1 VKLQHDSKQ
10 ACLLTW
16 CQILLIHYTVDLSSV
31 RSLLTSDSS
40 PYMTLS
46 NIVGVWWM
54 TVVDDKRVAVVSLC
68 FCKCS

>member
-1 VKLQHDSKQ
+1 
-10 ACLLTW
+10 
-16 CQILLIHYTVDLSSV
+16 
-31 RSLLTSDSS
+31 LTSDSS